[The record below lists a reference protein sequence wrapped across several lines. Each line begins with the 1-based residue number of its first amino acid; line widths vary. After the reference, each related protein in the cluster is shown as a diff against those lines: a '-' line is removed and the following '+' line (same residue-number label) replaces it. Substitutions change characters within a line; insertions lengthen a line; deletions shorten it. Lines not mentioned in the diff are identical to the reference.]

1 MEPLTL
7 IKLDELELRRRID
20 LNATDQCRYWRTY
33 TPKENYHFSETNRL
47 IQNFKISPLEK
58 HRLPHKKTAIE
69 QIAHEFMQIIPNQVY
84 QHFTFVPIPPSKP
97 LTHPEYDDRLIQ
109 VLKQVQK
116 EKNNLDFRVPIT
128 QQQSTIAAHIT
139 PLGQRPSIQ
148 QLQELYV
155 FNDPG
160 CSSPQ
165 KIVIFDDVLTKGTH
179 FKAMQKI
186 LNRYYPQVPTIG
198 LFIALS
204 IYAN

>member
-7 IKLDELELRRRID
+7 IRLDQLELHKRID
-20 LNATDQCRYWRTY
+20 LNTTDQIRYWRTY

-47 IQNFKISPLEK
+47 IQNFKISPQEK
-58 HRLPHKKTAIE
+58 HRLIHKKAAIE
-69 QIAHEFMQIIPNQVY
+69 QIAHEFMQLIPDQVY
-84 QHFTFVPIPPSKP
+84 QNFTFVPIPPSKP
-97 LTHPEYDDRLIQ
+97 LNHPEYDDRLIQ

-116 EKNNLDFRVPIT
+116 EKNNLDFRMLIT
-128 QQQSTIAAHIT
+128 QQQSTSAAHT
-139 PLGQRPSIQ
+139 MPLGQRLNIQ
-148 QLQELYV
+148 QLYELYT
-155 FNDPG
+155 FNKPDP
-160 CSSPQ
+160 PPMQ

-186 LNRYYPQVPTIG
+186 INQHYPQVPTIG